1 MGKKEKYGN
10 YLCKVGYLD
19 IRQKI
24 EMPRFRT
31 LSNGERQTISGK
43 VEVFI
48 YHGKHKLDGPHTNH
62 MVAINKA
69 KEMLKN
75 NIRYEKH
82 SKGKS

>member
-10 YLCKVGYLD
+10 YLCKIGYLD

-24 EMPRFRT
+24 EMPKFKT
-31 LSNGERQTISGK
+31 LSNGEKQTISGK

-48 YHGKHKLDGPHTNH
+48 YHSKHKLGGPYISHIAAKT
-62 MVAINKA
+62 KA
-69 KEMLKN
+69 KEMIKN